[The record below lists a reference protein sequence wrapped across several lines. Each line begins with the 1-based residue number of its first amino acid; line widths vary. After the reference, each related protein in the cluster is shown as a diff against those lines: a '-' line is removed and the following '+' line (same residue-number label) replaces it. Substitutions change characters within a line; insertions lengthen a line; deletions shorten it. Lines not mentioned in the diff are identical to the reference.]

1 MAGSGVSAKLRVLC
15 IDFIEFAAKPLRM
28 VYF

>member
-1 MAGSGVSAKLRVLC
+1 MADSGVSAKLWVLC
-15 IDFIEFAAKPLRM
+15 IDFIEFASKPLRM

>member
-1 MAGSGVSAKLRVLC
+1 MADSGVSAKFWSLC
-15 IDFIEFAAKPLRM
+15 IDFIEFASKPLRM